1 MFKSLPSE
9 TVDLSSVFREAASVA
24 ENSMGGISGAI
35 YAIYI
40 NAVASSLV
48 NMERTIVSPSDASV
62 SRCMAIAL
70 QGGLEELYKY
80 TLARQGHRTL
90 MDALIPF
97 VETFCKS
104 LDFQEAILAAQ
115 KGCEETRMMEATLGR
130 ASYVGR
136 DRFVENGGIPDP
148 GALGIVSI
156 LKGMQRAL

>member
-1 MFKSLPSE
+1 
-9 TVDLSSVFREAASVA
+9 
-24 ENSMGGISGAI
+24 MGGTSGAI

-40 NAVASSLV
+40 NAVASSLA
-48 NMERTIVSPSDASV
+48 NMKRTIVSPSDASV

-80 TLARQGHRTL
+80 TLARRGHRTL

-156 LKGMQRAL
+156 LKGIQRAL